1 MKVLFDTNVVLDVLL
16 DREPHVDPASKLFSL
31 VDSGRID
38 GAVCATTITT
48 IYYIA
53 AKSFSAAK
61 AKKEIQT
68 LLAMFEGASVDKQ
81 VLDAALQLAFPD
93 YEDAVLHEAA
103 QTVGADAIVTRDQAG
118 FPRAKLPILAP
129 AELPAAIAASMQ

>member
-1 MKVLFDTNVVLDVLL
+1 MKILFDTNVVLDVLL
-16 DREPHVDPASKLFSL
+16 DRAPHVDPASKLFSL
-31 VDSGRID
+31 VDAERID

-61 AKKEIQT
+61 AKKEIRK
-68 LLAMFEGASVDKQ
+68 LLALFEVAPIDKH
-81 VLDAALQLAFPD
+81 VLDAALQLTFRD
-93 YEDAVLHEAA
+93 YENAVLYEATQA
-103 QTVGADAIVTRDQAG
+103 VGADAIVTRDQAG

-129 AELPAAIAASMQ
+129 AELLAAIAATEQ